1 MSSFVCVSVCVC
13 CRLETRQ
20 SCEKAIAQLN
30 GTAIS
35 GKWSGHTLVTLRCPS
50 ISAVSAALPQATVCI
65 SIRIS
70 TDALTQPVHAL
81 YIVPHAS

>member
-1 MSSFVCVSVCVC
+1 MSSFVCASVCVC

-35 GKWSGHTLVTLRCPS
+35 GKWSGHTLVILRWPE
-50 ISAVSAALPQATVCI
+50 
-65 SIRIS
+65 
-70 TDALTQPVHAL
+70 H
-81 YIVPHAS
+81 